1 MDTKLSETSRTQF
14 RDRLAEA
21 LQNAGVPLSPTAV
34 AREYNLRSDGANVST
49 HAVRKW
55 LVGEAYPTQERLLNL
70 AKWLA
75 VSPQWLRFGDGAN
88 DREQSTERG
97 FIPHD
102 QVILLS
108 DFRRLDEQSQAVIKD
123 MVASMLRHR
132 SPRI

>member
-1 MDTKLSETSRTQF
+1 MDTKLLETSRSEF
-14 RDRLAEA
+14 KDRLGQA
-21 LQNAGVPLSPTAV
+21 LREAGVTLSATAV
-34 AREYNLRSDGANVST
+34 AREYNLRSDGAKVTT

-55 LVGEAYPTQERLLNL
+55 LVGEAYPTQERLLIL
-70 AKWLA
+70 SKWLA

-88 DREQSTERG
+88 DREQSIERG